1 MQRYTLLQNAP
12 IIFLFFRTLFSANVC
27 IIRKK
32 RPLFD
37 VSQGDYN
44 ALLKQLSV

>member
-37 VSQGDYN
+37 VSQGGYN
-44 ALLKQLSV
+44 AWIRQLSV

>member
-12 IIFLFFRTLFSANVC
+12 IIFLFFRIFFSANVC

-32 RPLFD
+32 RPFFD
-37 VSQGDYN
+37 VVQGDYN
-44 ALLKQLSV
+44 ALLTQLSV